1 MSWTEMFRHLQE
13 EPRWNADRRACS
25 AEHAAASV
33 RCGGKD
39 TRLSAFR
46 FPFFFHCVAGLSGA
60 KPGSDI
66 EASRVVAGFHF
77 NPAMAFP
84 LARTSAGEKVRSLA
98 LAPAVL

>member
-1 MSWTEMFRHLQE
+1 MFRHLQE

-25 AEHAAASV
+25 AEHAAASL

-46 FPFFFHCVAGLSGA
+46 FPVLSVPSSFRSKFFHVVAGSSEA

-66 EASRVVAGFHF
+66 ETFRPFPDF
-77 NPAMAFP
+77 TWLNP
-84 LARTSAGEKVRSLA
+84 GDRSLA
-98 LAPAVL
+98 HAPRVRFY